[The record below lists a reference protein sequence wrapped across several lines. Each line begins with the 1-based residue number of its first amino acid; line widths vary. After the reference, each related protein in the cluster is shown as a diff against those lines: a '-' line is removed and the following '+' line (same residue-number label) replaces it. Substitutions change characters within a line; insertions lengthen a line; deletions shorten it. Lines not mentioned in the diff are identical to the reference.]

1 MTVRHLLPIVLV
13 GEAPPRGGLGPLGPF
28 DCDSG
33 LRLARLDP
41 ANVHVFDEYGVGAMV
56 VSTVRCEVV
65 GRTLG
70 LFNRVNLLAEH
81 PGRGAG
87 KGDAWPKE
95 QAAEAWRALAPS
107 LAGRRVALAGRAAEG
122 AGLKGLPPL
131 RWLRLGGEGEP
142 AEVCALPHPS
152 GVNRWYNDGANRAAV
167 GAWLADVRRER
178 EDADGAWTAIG
189 GGWAYHYARG
199 CWGTTDGGRFARL
212 YADYSVNTPSSWD
225 LIRDRLLESAAALR
239 RGGGAWAL
247 SILDHCVLVA
257 NLCAHPGSKR
267 LALAHDLHEP
277 LVCDMPSPLKRV
289 VRREW
294 RPVEEVAARAV
305 ERLLGLDPTPEE
317 REEVR
322 RADRLAL
329 LVEARQVG
337 VDLGDPDADGTCR
350 AAFARLHARPY
361 SRADWLA
368 AWDAAAR

>member
-28 DCDSG
+28 DA
-33 LRLARLDP
+33 L
-41 ANVHVFDEYGVGAMV
+41 
-56 VSTVRCEVV
+56 T
-65 GRTLG
+65 RTLG
-70 LFNRVNLLAEH
+70 LFDRTNLLTEH
-81 PGRGAG
+81 PGRAG
-87 KGDAWPKE
+87 KGDAWPKD
-95 QAAEAWRALAPS
+95 QAREAWRALAPS
-107 LAGRRVALAGRAAEG
+107 LAGRRVALAGRVAEAAG
-122 AGLKGLPPL
+122 FKGLPPL
-131 RWLRLGGEGEP
+131 RWLRMGGEGEP
-142 AEVCALPHPS
+142 VEVCALPHPS

-167 GAWLADVRRER
+167 GTWLAEVRRER
-178 EDADGAWTAIG
+178 EDADDAWTAIG

-199 CWGTTDGGRFARL
+199 EWGVWRGHGLDWITD
-212 YADYSVNTPSSWD
+212 D
-225 LIRDRLLESAAALR
+225 LHRHEREEVRDRLLESAANLR
-239 RGGGAWAL
+239 RGNGAWAL
-247 SILDHCVLVA
+247 SILDHCMLVYA
-257 NLCAHPGSKR
+257 LCRKP

-289 VRREW
+289 CRREW

-337 VDLGDPDADGTCR
+337 VDLGDPDAEFGSCR
-350 AAFARLHARPY
+350 AAFARLHARAY